1 MSQHRVWDKVRYYQP
16 AGRATDPN
24 PEIANG
30 VGEHELFGGLNLD
43 RRVQLL
49 EFLILPDE
57 FADNGNRSASD
68 CKVTLSSGD
77 FKGSDQCVG
86 GGGVEVKRQDLHG
99 CQLVSGVVHG
109 NGSTSG
115 SFGGVTCRSIWMAR
129 LS

>member
-1 MSQHRVWDKVRYYQP
+1 M
-16 AGRATDPN
+16 
-24 PEIANG
+24 
-30 VGEHELFGGLNLD
+30 D

-86 GGGVEVKRQDLHG
+86 GGGVEGERQSLHG
-99 CQLVSGVVHG
+99 
-109 NGSTSG
+109 
-115 SFGGVTCRSIWMAR
+115 WMDGC
-129 LS
+129 

>member
-1 MSQHRVWDKVRYYQP
+1 MSQHRVWDKVRYQEP

-30 VGEHELFGGLNLD
+30 VGEHELFSGLNLD

-68 CKVTLSSGD
+68 CKVALSSGD

-86 GGGVEVKRQDLHG
+86 GGGVEGERQSLHG
-99 CQLVSGVVHG
+99 WMDVSL
-109 NGSTSG
+109 
-115 SFGGVTCRSIWMAR
+115 REREEWQQEAQE
-129 LS
+129 